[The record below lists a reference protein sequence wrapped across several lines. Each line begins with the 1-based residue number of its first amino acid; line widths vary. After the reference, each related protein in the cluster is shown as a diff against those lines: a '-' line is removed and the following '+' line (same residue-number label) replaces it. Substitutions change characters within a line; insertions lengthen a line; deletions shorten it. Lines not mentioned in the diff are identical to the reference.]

1 MWPATFRKKLTEPAL
16 ELTPIH
22 EEFGARISGV
32 DLSQP
37 LDETRFAAI
46 DAAINRYSFLLFEA
60 QAMTDAAHLELTRRF
75 GAPEEE
81 HVTYYGQGRITYIGL
96 VGNIDAHG
104 NKTTQ
109 RRVKS
114 ARGNEMWHSDS
125 SFREIP
131 AMYSI
136 LAAYEVPDEGG
147 ETEFASARAA
157 WARLDDD
164 TRALI
169 HDRIGIHDYIYSR
182 TKMGDDAVNESQRTF
197 MHPVRQRLVRQN
209 PVTGDKN
216 VFVGSHVKAIEGMPD
231 EQAKPLIEQLIAE
244 VTRPESVYRHCWRA
258 GDFVIWDNRCVVHR
272 GVGYDEA
279 KYRRRMHQTRV
290 RCPDPS
296 LAEALDAGE
305 GVETVPAKTKG

>member
-1 MWPATFRKKLTEPAL
+1 MTEPAI

-22 EEFGARISGV
+22 DEFGARVAGA
-32 DLSQP
+32 DLSRP
-37 LDETRFAAI
+37 LDEAGFAAI
-46 DAAINRYSFLLFEA
+46 DAAINRYSFLLFVD
-60 QAMTDAAHLELTRRF
+60 QSLNDAAHLDFTRRF

-81 HVTYYGQGRITYIGL
+81 HVAYYGQGRVTYVGL
-96 VGNIDAHG
+96 VGNVDANG
-104 NKTTQ
+104 NQTTQ

-131 AMYSI
+131 AMYSL

-147 ETEFASARAA
+147 ETEFASGRAA
-157 WARLDDD
+157 WARLDAA

-169 HDRIGIHDYIYSR
+169 HDRVGIHDYIYSR
-182 TKMGDDAVNESQRTF
+182 TRMGEDAVNESQRTF

-231 EQAKPLIEQLIAE
+231 EQAKPLIERLIAE
-244 VTRPESVYRHCWRA
+244 VTRSESVYRHRWRP
-258 GDFVIWDNRCVVHR
+258 GDFVIWDNRCMLHR

-279 KYRRRMHQTRV
+279 NYRRRMHQTRV
-290 RCPDPS
+290 RCPGPS
-296 LAEALDAGE
+296 LAEPLD
-305 GVETVPAKTKG
+305 PL